1 MGNGSGV
8 AVIFLLLFG
17 MAAVAVMAGNRGQV
31 VETKPVYTR
40 PARQPARTPTSYG
53 YAEPVRQQSA
63 VLYENEERIQ
73 FVRGPDRLL
82 EEIIWHRKVTQDVG

>member
-17 MAAVAVMAGNRGQV
+17 MAAVAVMAGSRRQV
-31 VETKPVYTR
+31 METEPVYTR
-40 PARQPARTPTSYG
+40 PTRQPVRAPTSYG
-53 YAEPVRQQSA
+53 YAEPVRQQPA

-73 FVRGPDRLL
+73 FVRGSDRLL

>member
-1 MGNGSGV
+1 M
-8 AVIFLLLFG
+8 LLFG
-17 MAAVAVMAGNRGQV
+17 MAAVAVMAGSRAQV
-31 VETKPVYTR
+31 VETEPVYTR
-40 PARQPARTPTSYG
+40 PTRQRARVTTGYG
-53 YAEPVRQQSA
+53 YAEPIRQQPA